1 MTTKPATPDNR
12 YPAGEQADL
21 MGKSRRSHRW
31 SAPSKVLIL
40 LQPSQGAK
48 ILRCAPG

>member
-21 MGKSRRSHRW
+21 TGNT
-31 SAPSKVLIL
+31 VT
-40 LQPSQGAK
+40 GAQYTK
-48 ILRCAPG
+48 DSERGE